1 MSEPPRER
9 SPGEPVQPGE
19 WGLLQWALRRDL
31 RLAMRRRSDVLTVLG
46 FFVLACSMFPLAIG
60 PQREWLMRIGPGVI
74 WVSALLAVLLALP
87 RLFELDHGDGTL
99 DAMLASGHPL
109 PMIVAGKLLAAWLVT
124 GLPLIVLAPVLALAF
139 SMPAES
145 IALLVASLLLGTP
158 VLLGLGAVA
167 AALTLGLKAGPT
179 LVTLLCLPLYVPVL
193 VFGAGSVETQSAGLS
208 PAAHLALLGAGML
221 TVSLL
226 APLVSAYALRIS
238 VE

>member
-1 MSEPPRER
+1 
-9 SPGEPVQPGE
+9 
-19 WGLLQWALRRDL
+19 
-31 RLAMRRRSDVLTVLG
+31 
-46 FFVLACSMFPLAIG
+46 
-60 PQREWLMRIGPGVI
+60 MRIGPGVI

-139 SMPAES
+139 SMPAQS

-226 APLVSAYALRIS
+226 APVVSAYALRIS